1 MINKPHLLLGGYLL
15 HDLEVGPDVPIVHVS
30 CVHALSVFIGY
41 GRNQNYRAAVLPL
54 KALDLMV
61 SKVFGE
67 SLAKGRQ
74 TLFACKRLIVTEGC
88 QYEVRLHGR
97 QVLFA
102 VGEVGW
108 PGLQVDFIGGP
119 GKVAHDKGFVRV
131 GLLDECLQMSEFMH
145 PVEQGVAD

>member
-1 MINKPHLLLGGYLL
+1 MLGGYLL
-15 HDLEVGPDVPIVHVS
+15 HDLEVGPDVPVVHVS
-30 CVHALSVFIGY
+30 CVHALDVFIGY
-41 GRNQNYRAAVLPL
+41 GRNQNYLGSRLAVEGFGFNGLQ
-54 KALDLMV
+54 
-61 SKVFGE
+61 VFGE

-108 PGLQVDFIGGP
+108 PGLQIDFIGGP
-119 GKVAHDKGFVRV
+119 GKVAHDKGFVRM
-131 GLLDECLQMSEFMH
+131 GLLDECLEMSEFMH
-145 PVEQGVAD
+145 PVKQGVAD